1 MFVASWVSSVRCRPL
16 ARPAAALAA
25 RFGPSVRSE
34 MEQAIS
40 LDRRIARSGQYRDRL
55 RGHVVGSYLADAQ
68 RLRSNPVQSCSA
80 VRQALAVDS
89 GNTRASSRAPA
100 DRAQSIYRSVLL
112 MVPTSSAVGREASS
126 RLQALRRTRPVDEDE

>member
-1 MFVASWVSSVRCRPL
+1 M
-16 ARPAAALAA
+16 
-25 RFGPSVRSE
+25 
-34 MEQAIS
+34 S

-55 RGHVVGSYLADAQ
+55 RGHVVDSYLADAQ
-68 RLRSNPVQSCSA
+68 RQRSNPVQSCSA

-89 GNTRASSRAPA
+89 GNTRARQMSTGCETQARGMLREAAGAPP